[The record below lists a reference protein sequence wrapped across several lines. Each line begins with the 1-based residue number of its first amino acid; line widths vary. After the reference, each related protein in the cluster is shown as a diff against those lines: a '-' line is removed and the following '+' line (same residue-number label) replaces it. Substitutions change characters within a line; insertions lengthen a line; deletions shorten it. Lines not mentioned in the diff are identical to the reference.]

1 MQERKSL
8 ARSPPLVRVAHMD
21 QLLLPLVTED
31 GHFGHLQLRVMRQF
45 AKSRV
50 KWDSKLL

>member
-8 ARSPPLVRVAHMD
+8 ARSLPLVRVAHMD
-21 QLLLPLVTED
+21 QLPRLVTEG